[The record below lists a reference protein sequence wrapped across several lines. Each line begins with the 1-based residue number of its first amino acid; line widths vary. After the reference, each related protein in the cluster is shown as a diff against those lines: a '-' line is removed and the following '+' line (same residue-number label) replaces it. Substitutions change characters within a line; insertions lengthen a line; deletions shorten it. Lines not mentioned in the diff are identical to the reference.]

1 MSRNLCDET
10 FPASLL
16 IEFDELDDE
25 IPISPEFPKRH
36 PKHPASLSRHR
47 SALRSNGIGGA
58 PDKTNVTD
66 RSGSRMVISGSS
78 NTSSGH
84 SSLSTE
90 GENRSASS
98 DRDTSRDQSKTRRRT
113 PEVQAGP
120 GALLLLGGT
129 SGGGEKRKI
138 RQPRSMES
146 LLQQQQQQQQQST
159 ITGGDGGRLKS
170 GGGSVSSLGPA
181 GTGLGSMGNVSVGSV
196 GAGSSTSQHY
206 HRHRAKYGHVQSK
219 VKQMIDEMKPPVS
232 RERKTLVRHKSMPE
246 TSFDVD
252 TKAEEDDEFDRENDV
267 ETLRAV
273 AREMQLQITNLQ
285 QQFSLCHSD
294 MFNELAALKCKNS
307 ALRIENDQLLEQE
320 RAREQRRQ
328 LLLREQNTAAGSCY
342 GSQSSLHK
350 GAPPAPICATVAT
363 QTSPSD
369 TYDSLLEFLFVS
381 PPVSPPHALDDA
393 LESTV
398 GEFSPDYEQLLPR
411 FRRRD
416 TRHSAVH
423 PSPVALG
430 TDLAAAAAPGNVV
443 DAPIATSATSPACH
457 DCRRRKKKRKTRKQK
472 LASLFCIRHHDES
485 M

>member
-25 IPISPEFPKRH
+25 IPISPEFPKRQQ
-36 PKHPASLSRHR
+36 PATGLSRHR
-47 SALRSNGIGGA
+47 STLRSTGKGIA
-58 PDKTNVTD
+58 SDKTDVTD

-98 DRDTSRDQSKTRRRT
+98 DRDTSRDQSKAHRT
-113 PEVQAGP
+113 PEVAGP
-120 GALLLLGGT
+120 GAMLLLGG
-129 SGGGEKRKI
+129 GGETLNI

-146 LLQQQQQQQQQST
+146 LLPLTSN
-159 ITGGDGGRLKS
+159 S
-170 GGGSVSSLGPA
+170 ASSLGP
-181 GTGLGSMGNVSVGSV
+181 GTGLGSTGNVSVGSV
-196 GAGSSTSQHY
+196 GADTKPQHY

-219 VKQMIDEMKPPVS
+219 VKQMINEMKPPNN
-232 RERKTLVRHKSMPE
+232 RDRKTLVRHKSMPD
-246 TSFDVD
+246 TSFDVGS
-252 TKAEEDDEFDRENDV
+252 KEVEEDALGRVNDV
-267 ETLRAV
+267 ETVRAV
-273 AREMQLQITNLQ
+273 AREMQQRMSSLEQ
-285 QQFSLCHSD
+285 QLSLCQAD

-307 ALRIENDQLLEQE
+307 ALRFENDHLLEQE

-328 LLLREQNTAAGSCY
+328 LLLRDQPTGTGSCY
-342 GSQSSLHK
+342 GSQSSLNK
-350 GAPPAPICATVAT
+350 ATAGLPPSTTSTVGT
-363 QTSPSD
+363 QTSPIG
-369 TYDSLLEFLFVS
+369 TYDSQFEFLFVS
-381 PPVSPPHALDDA
+381 PPVSPPPHVLDDA
-393 LESTV
+393 PESTL

-416 TRHSAVH
+416 TRRTPTVHSPTEH
-423 PSPVALG
+423 PDHALDG
-430 TDLAAAAAPGNVV
+430 DPATAAA
-443 DAPIATSATSPACH
+443 TTTATSPACH

-485 M
+485 L